1 MMFVPHWEDFFYLF
15 LPAKGNA
22 LRGLF
27 FENET
32 ERVGEV
38 TNCIA
43 LGTARKKPLPKERL
57 FVFENYFAPV
67 RICASLELPS
77 RMTVFSSPSRLA
89 FRASSAMVNS

>member
-1 MMFVPHWEDFFYLF
+1 MMFVPHWEDFFYSF

-43 LGTARKKPLPKERL
+43 LGTARKNR
-57 FVFENYFAPV
+57 
-67 RICASLELPS
+67 S
-77 RMTVFSSPSRLA
+77 RRSGFLYLKITLR
-89 FRASSAMVNS
+89 R